1 MTPPLCPTCGRR
13 GSERINRGDMTG
25 LLDCLD
31 LFHLAADY
39 GPMLLEVIREM
50 ANDYERWDK
59 QNQHEP
65 LVMACIRTI
74 HLRLRSI
81 LAALA
86 AALRKAYELGVRE
99 AAQEAV
105 EAFQALKLHNDDDG
119 TASIVSD
126 FSTFMRAVDALQ
138 GLQEILATLP
148 LPADVAELLGRVE
161 G

>member
-1 MTPPLCPTCGRR
+1 MTIGERRKAINRIDTNVGNEYDLSLINALDTDLETMERELNLIDSVLDRRPALDDCPTRYAKI
-13 GSERINRGDMTG
+13 ER
-25 LLDCLD
+25 
-31 LFHLAADY
+31 
-39 GPMLLEVIREM
+39 
-50 ANDYERWDK
+50 
-59 QNQHEP
+59 
-65 LVMACIRTI
+65 ACTVASRAEKAEA
-74 HLRLRSI
+74 S

-148 LPADVAELLGRVE
+148 LPADVAELLRRVE